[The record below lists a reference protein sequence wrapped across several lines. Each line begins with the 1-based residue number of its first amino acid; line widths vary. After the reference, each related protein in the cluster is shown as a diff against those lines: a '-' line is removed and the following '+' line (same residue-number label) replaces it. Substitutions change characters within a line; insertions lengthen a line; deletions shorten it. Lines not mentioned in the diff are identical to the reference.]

1 MGLISRV
8 SSRTYRDSIKMS
20 LLLRSYSSK
29 MLKLPIQLYST
40 TAFIFRKKQ
49 QTRIPTKTAS
59 TKNNNIGLTTYLKLN
74 TTPEKRDEWLSTQN
88 ITDSSQI
95 DHLYRLHLSKIYK
108 NLSEKD
114 QKEYFSKGLKM
125 TDDITEKYVNSGD
138 EIGAKGG
145 RTTRQPWIEDFSY
158 DERKKLEDL
167 ADEDKK
173 LLGIDSVV
181 KNKTFRQMLH
191 DNIKKQAEGDLDGSS
206 ELDSLRMTK

>member
-1 MGLISRV
+1 
-8 SSRTYRDSIKMS
+8 MS

-29 MLKLPIQLYST
+29 MLKPIQLYST

-108 NLSEKD
+108 NLSETD
-114 QKEYFSKGLKM
+114 QKEYLSKGLKM
-125 TDDITEKYVNSGD
+125 T
-138 EIGAKGG
+138 
-145 RTTRQPWIEDFSY
+145 
-158 DERKKLEDL
+158 
-167 ADEDKK
+167 
-173 LLGIDSVV
+173 
-181 KNKTFRQMLH
+181 
-191 DNIKKQAEGDLDGSS
+191 
-206 ELDSLRMTK
+206 